1 MYFLSVIFIASAF
14 PMGKNYYALVF
25 LEECEYIFM
34 KKKISKYISDNLKVS
49 PDDSVEET
57 VDESDDSSKRVA
69 IKDTDEK

>member
-1 MYFLSVIFIASAF
+1 MYFLSVTFIASAF
-14 PMGKNYYALVF
+14 PMGKNYALVF

-49 PDDSVEET
+49 PDDSDEET